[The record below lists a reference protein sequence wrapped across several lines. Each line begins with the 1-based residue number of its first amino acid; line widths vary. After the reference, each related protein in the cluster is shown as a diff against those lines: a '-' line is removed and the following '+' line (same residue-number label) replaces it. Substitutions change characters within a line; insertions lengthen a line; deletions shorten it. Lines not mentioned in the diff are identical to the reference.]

1 MPNMVTCSYCHGHG
15 PSHGFLW
22 TDNNGPIV
30 ACPVCNSE
38 YDSTEAL
45 RQREYDAAE
54 HQRAR
59 SIPSTEGK

>member
-30 ACPVCNSE
+30 ACPVCNSAYE
-38 YDSTEAL
+38 TPKAK
-45 RQREYDAAE
+45 REREHDAAE
-54 HQRAR
+54 YARAR
-59 SIPSTEGK
+59 TASQGRG